1 MAEIPAEATQDDE
14 FIAVG
19 THSATVCMTAKED
32 TGVGKSMSLEIK
44 RSLSYF
50 Q

>member
-1 MAEIPAEATQDDE
+1 MK
-14 FIAVG
+14 FIATG
-19 THSATVCMTAKED
+19 THFGTVYMAAKED

>member
-1 MAEIPAEATQDDE
+1 MA
-14 FIAVG
+14 
-19 THSATVCMTAKED
+19 AKED

-50 Q
+50 QWAVQFGEITELLDASMFFF